1 MFLQVERNVVI
12 LVLILMTFHL
22 QNGRTPQF
30 WAPVARAAPSRAG
43 YRRTRVHGE
52 GLAQRGPE
60 TSQPV
65 MGLRF
70 GNKIEAWGHRRR

>member
-1 MFLQVERNVVI
+1 MEEPLSS
-12 LVLILMTFHL
+12 
-22 QNGRTPQF
+22 GRQWQELPQ
-30 WAPVARAAPSRAG
+30 AGTEGRA
-43 YRRTRVHGE
+43 HEE